1 MNVNPLNWDAPYLL
15 IVGALFVI
23 VMCRANAT
31 YWVGRLVARGMERT
45 RVATVM
51 ESPGYRRAT
60 VTLNRWGAPVVSA
73 SFLTIGFQTLVNL
86 SAGATRM
93 PLPRYLPAVSI
104 GCLMWAFLY
113 GTVGYAGAEAVGML
127 WQRNPVAAVFVGVL
141 VVSALMLF
149 IVKRVREA
157 RRPALEP
164 VVID

>member
-1 MNVNPLNWDAPYLL
+1 MNVNPMSWDAPYLL

-31 YWVGRLVARGMERT
+31 YWVGRLAARGMERT

-51 ESPGYRRAT
+51 ESPGYKRAT
-60 VTLNRWGAPVVSA
+60 ATLNRWGAPVVSA

-104 GCLMWAFLY
+104 GCVTFPPVKSPSARDIPVLSIITTIMTRTIVTIIT
-113 GTVGYAGAEAVGML
+113 GSKIGA
-127 WQRNPVAAVFVGVL
+127 P
-141 VVSALMLF
+141 
-149 IVKRVREA
+149 K
-157 RRPALEP
+157 
-164 VVID
+164 